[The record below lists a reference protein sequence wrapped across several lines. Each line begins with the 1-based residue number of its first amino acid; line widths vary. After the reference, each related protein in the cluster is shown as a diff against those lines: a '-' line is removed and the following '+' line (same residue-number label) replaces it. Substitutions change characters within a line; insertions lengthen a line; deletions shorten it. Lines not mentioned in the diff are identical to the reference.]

1 MGKVNPSA
9 PPIVDAKP
17 VDPSDASRISSTST
31 APSDT
36 SSTPY
41 SSMTSE
47 LVGSVAEGQTIYI
60 RAVYRTFLH
69 RFSLFVNF
77 FVILSAFG
85 IAVGQIWGMAIKHTV
100 FLETLL
106 RSYMIGI
113 SGMIVLNEIES
124 VTLLKSSPI
133 LYKYPWRGVF
143 YTFFGAL
150 GTLLNDIGND
160 DYVNNWNR
168 YKYNNYNNNSSGYVT
183 FQIPS
188 LEHFIEIF
196 IGVTSRLL
204 FFMGC
209 VYFLMGILFLQSK
222 VNRDVEEFRHRL
234 RMCNESFGN
243 HQDVMQRRVGGRLA
257 EEIGMTHV

>member
-31 APSDT
+31 APSQT

-143 YTFFGAL
+143 CKC
-150 GTLLNDIGND
+150 D
-160 DYVNNWNR
+160 DFILHSYYLVSHI
-168 YKYNNYNNNSSGYVT
+168 NS
-183 FQIPS
+183 
-188 LEHFIEIF
+188 
-196 IGVTSRLL
+196 
-204 FFMGC
+204 
-209 VYFLMGILFLQSK
+209 
-222 VNRDVEEFRHRL
+222 
-234 RMCNESFGN
+234 
-243 HQDVMQRRVGGRLA
+243 
-257 EEIGMTHV
+257 

>member
-85 IAVGQIWGMAIKHTV
+85 IAVGQIWGMAIKQLSS
-100 FLETLL
+100 FLLL
-106 RSYMIGI
+106 RWADG
-113 SGMIVLNEIES
+113 L
-124 VTLLKSSPI
+124 
-133 LYKYPWRGVF
+133 
-143 YTFFGAL
+143 
-150 GTLLNDIGND
+150 
-160 DYVNNWNR
+160 
-168 YKYNNYNNNSSGYVT
+168 
-183 FQIPS
+183 
-188 LEHFIEIF
+188 FIRIYL
-196 IGVTSRLL
+196 S
-204 FFMGC
+204 
-209 VYFLMGILFLQSK
+209 
-222 VNRDVEEFRHRL
+222 FR
-234 RMCNESFGN
+234 
-243 HQDVMQRRVGGRLA
+243 VV
-257 EEIGMTHV
+257 